1 MAELSLD
8 QQRALALSQ
17 ARLRLQDA
25 DATAP
30 SAAASEGVPGQRRT
44 WSDVPA
50 DIRQNL
56 PGSAQRFYGG
66 IVEAVTSPVQTA
78 KSLGQ
83 VALGAMRRANPGM
96 ARIAD
101 ALYKPEFATQSDAA
115 FSAVLD
121 EYAKNYGSADAVRDK
136 IAEDPVGFLADVSM
150 VFGGGA
156 AAARGAGM
164 ARTGRALQAAET
176 ATNPLTP
183 LIAPIQVAGKAATTA
198 ANVGYDL
205 TDPMAA
211 AYLRAAAGHGPEI
224 SQALRNPA
232 AEFVPGSRP
241 LTSQLAA
248 TAGAPEFAAFARL
261 GEERLAA
268 DLAQRLQGQNI
279 ARQSYLQQVSGAP
292 ANPVTGRAGALEA
305 AEEARART
313 SAAAYRRAEP
323 ETYASDATFESL
335 LDRPSVQQALSWAE
349 SVAKEKGQPFTIRRP
364 EPPATPIP
372 TGMLDA
378 QGQPIMTTP
387 APAAPVEYSVRDLDR
402 LQKALRDY
410 VKENPQNLGIE
421 QRNAIS
427 ATRRELLDWV
437 DNQSEAYK
445 AAREGYA
452 AASEPINRMAVGREL
467 QNALVNPL
475 TGEASRA
482 GTFATAMTNAPRT
495 IKRATGESRFSYL
508 SDVLR
513 PDDIKVVQDIHKD
526 LQRAEAAETAVRR
539 GRQADIPDI
548 SKTAT
553 EAGAPLGPQV
563 SLLNRAYTL
572 AQNIYRRFE
581 GRVNREMAEQI
592 ARDLLDPQATAFQ
605 LDRALRREANRAKT
619 VSRIET
625 PFRATAEALR
635 SPALRAGPQV
645 MNAMS
650 PYEDPFANAMMP
662 R

>member
-25 DATAP
+25 DAAAP
-30 SAAASEGVPGQRRT
+30 SAAPGEGVPGQRRT

-50 DIRQNL
+50 DVRQNL

-66 IVEAVTSPVQTA
+66 LVEAVTSPVQTA

-156 AAARGAGM
+156 GVARGAGM

-176 ATNPLTP
+176 ATNPLSP
-183 LIAPIQVAGKAATTA
+183 LIVPIQVAGKGATTA
-198 ANVGYDL
+198 ANVGYDMS
-205 TDPMAA
+205 DPMAA
-211 AYLRAAAGHGPEI
+211 AYLRAAAGQGPEI

-248 TAGAPEFAAFARL
+248 TAGSPEFAAFARL

-268 DLAQRLQGQNI
+268 ELAQRLQGQDV

-292 ANPVTGRAGALEA
+292 ANPVTGRGGALEA
-305 AEEARART
+305 AKEARGRT
-313 SAAAYRRAEP
+313 ATAAYGRAEP
-323 ETYASDATFESL
+323 EVYRSDATFERL
-335 LDRPSVQQALSWAE
+335 FDRPSMRDALAWAE
-349 SVAKEKGQPFTIRRP
+349 SVAKEKGQTFSIRRP
-364 EPPATPIP
+364 EPPAAPVP

-378 QGQPIMTTP
+378 QGQPIMSTP

-402 LQKALRDY
+402 LQKAVRDY
-410 VKENPQNLGIE
+410 VKENPKGLGKE
-421 QRNAIS
+421 ERSAILD
-427 ATRRELLDWV
+427 TRRELLDWI

-445 AAREGYA
+445 AAREGFA

-482 GTFATAMTNAPRT
+482 GTFATAMVNAPRT

-592 ARDLLDPQATAFQ
+592 ARDLMDPQATAFQ

-619 VSRIET
+619 VSRIEA
-625 PFRATAEALR
+625 PFRATANALR
-635 SPALRAGPQV
+635 SPTLRAAPQA
-645 MNAMS
+645 MNAMN
-650 PYEDPFANAMMP
+650 PYEDPFRAP
-662 R
+662 LEDY

>member
-25 DATAP
+25 DAAP
-30 SAAASEGVPGQRRT
+30 ETPSEGVPRQRRT

-164 ARTGRALQAAET
+164 ARAGRALQAAET

-183 LIAPIQVAGKAATTA
+183 LIAPIQLAGRGATTA
-198 ANVGYDL
+198 ANIGYDL

-211 AYLRAAAGHGPEI
+211 AYLRAAAGRGPEI

-335 LDRPSVQQALSWAE
+335 LDRPSVRQALSWAE

-364 EPPATPIP
+364 EPPAAPAP

-387 APAAPVEYSVRDLDR
+387 AAPAPVEYSVRDLDR

-619 VSRIET
+619 VSRIEA
-625 PFRATAEALR
+625 PFRATANALR
-635 SPALRAGPQV
+635 SQALRAGPQIL
-645 MNAMS
+645 NAMT
-650 PYEDPFANAMMP
+650 PYEDPFRAP
-662 R
+662 P

>member
-1 MAELSLD
+1 MAGPWE
-8 QQRALALSQ
+8 QYA
-17 ARLRLQDA
+17 
-25 DATAP
+25 AP
-30 SAAASEGVPGQRRT
+30 TPPAAAPQGPWSQYAAPTPPAAEGIPEQRRT

-56 PGSAQRFYGG
+56 PSSAQRFYGG
-66 IVEAVTSPVQTA
+66 LVEAVTSPIQTA

-83 VALGAMRRANPGM
+83 VALGAYRRANPGM

-115 FSAVLD
+115 FGAVLD

-156 AAARGAGM
+156 GVARGAGM

-183 LIAPIQVAGKAATTA
+183 LIAPIQIAGKAATTT

-205 TDPMAA
+205 TDPMAT
-211 AYLRAAAGHGPEI
+211 AYLRAAAGRGPEI

-248 TAGAPEFAAFARL
+248 TAGSPEFAAFARL

-268 DLAQRLQGQNI
+268 ELAQRLQGQNV

-292 ANPVTGRAGALEA
+292 ANPVTGRGGALEA
-305 AEEARART
+305 AEEARGRT
-313 SAAAYRRAEP
+313 ATAAYGRAEP
-323 ETYASDATFESL
+323 EVYRSDATFERL
-335 LDRPSVQQALSWAE
+335 FDRPSMRDALAWAE
-349 SVAKEKGQPFTIRRP
+349 EVAKEKGQPFTIRRP
-364 EPPATPIP
+364 EPPAAPTP

-378 QGQPIMTTP
+378 QGRPIMSTP

-402 LQKALRDY
+402 LQKAVRDY
-410 VKENPQNLGIE
+410 VQENPKGLGKE
-421 QRNAIS
+421 QRSAILG
-427 ATRRELLDWV
+427 TRRELLDWI

-445 AAREGYA
+445 AAREGFA

-482 GTFATAMTNAPRT
+482 GTFATTMVNAPRT

-592 ARDLLDPQATAFQ
+592 ARDLLDPNTTAFQ

-619 VSRIET
+619 VSRIEA

-645 MNAMS
+645 QNALS
-650 PYEDPFANAMMP
+650 PSEDPFANAFA

>member
-1 MAELSLD
+1 M
-8 QQRALALSQ
+8 ALAQ

-25 DATAP
+25 EAP
-30 SAAASEGVPGQRRT
+30 TTGEGVPGPRRT

-66 IVEAVTSPVQTA
+66 LVEAVTSPLQTA

-83 VALGAMRRANPGM
+83 VALGAYRRANPGM

-101 ALYKPEFATQSDAA
+101 ALYKPEFATQSDEA
-115 FSAVLD
+115 FNAVLG
-121 EYAKNYGSADAVRDK
+121 EYAKNYGSVDAARDK

-156 AAARGAGM
+156 GAARGAGM
-164 ARTGRALQAAET
+164 ARTARVLQGAET

-183 LIAPIQVAGKAATTA
+183 LIAPIQLAGRGATTA
-198 ANVGYDL
+198 ANIGYDL
-205 TDPMAA
+205 ADPMAS
-211 AYLRAAAGHGPEI
+211 AYLRAAAGRGPEI

-248 TAGAPEFAAFARL
+248 TANAPEFAAFARM

-268 DLAQRLQGQNI
+268 DLADRLRAQNV
-279 ARQSYLQQVSGAP
+279 ARQSYLQEVSGAP
-292 ANPVTGRAGALEA
+292 ANLVTGRAGALEA

-335 LDRPSVQQALSWAE
+335 LDHPSVRQALSWAE

-364 EPPATPIP
+364 EPPAAPVP

-387 APAAPVEYSVRDLDR
+387 AAVAPVEYSVRDLDR

-437 DNQSEAYK
+437 DSQSEAYK

-482 GTFATAMTNAPRT
+482 GTFASAMTNAPRT

-592 ARDLLDPQATAFQ
+592 ARDLLDPNTTAFQ

-625 PFRATAEALR
+625 PFQTTAAALR
-635 SPALRAGPQV
+635 NPAARGVPQV
-645 MNAMS
+645 LNAMN
-650 PYEDPFANAMMP
+650 PYEDPFVANAMTP